1 MSTNQ
6 MQFTVKKLPTRGP
19 RKGELWQRQSQHG
32 TGSAL
37 GNVKESDRTTGDTC
51 AGMGKG
57 VTLTKVGGIGKTM
70 ISDLS
75 ATVSRANAQYKA
87 DRRAAA
93 LDRLQEKAGY

>member
-1 MSTNQ
+1 

-32 TGSAL
+32 SGFAV

-57 VTLTKVGGIGKTM
+57 VTLTKVGGIGKSM
-70 ISDLS
+70 VSDLS
-75 ATVSRANAQYKA
+75 ATIKRANLQYKA
-87 DRRAAA
+87 DRRSAA
-93 LDRLQEKAGY
+93 LERLQEKNGN